1 MPEPAAPASWLSRRY
16 SPRESQTLDPR
27 PPEPYR
33 TFAETF
39 EY

>member
-1 MPEPAAPASWLSRRY
+1 MPPPDEPATRLAQRY
-16 SPRESQTLDPR
+16 SPSERQTLDPR

-33 TFAETF
+33 TFSETF